1 MQLGGTHDVPDLPPR
16 FDLPTWLADDEVA
29 LYGWAAVHEQLDMR
43 AAARDLDLAPEL
55 LAGSL
60 AALTERGL
68 LHVLPGDPPRLQV
81 VDPDL
86 AAEVVIMPFEE
97 TIRRHQAG
105 LRVLRDHVAGLRQHY
120 VEGMRGRTPGA
131 ELIPRLDEVRVALNR
146 ASTRCRSEI
155 MTSQPGG
162 NRDPEAL
169 NDALTRDT
177 EALARG
183 VRMRTLYHHTAR
195 FNAPSQSYVAQASA
209 LGAEYRTAHE
219 LFGRLIVFDR
229 EVAFIPDTSDAW
241 GAVVIREPN
250 IVHFLCEVFEQ
261 VWTLA
266 QPFSNAA
273 ADGLEMISREIDGK
287 IVKMLA
293 AGLKDETIARRLGI
307 SLRTARR
314 HIADIMQSLGAGSR
328 FQAGVLMASRGL
340 LNDDGGPVLPD

>member
-1 MQLGGTHDVPDLPPR
+1 MQLGDTHETHDPLPRADLPP
-16 FDLPTWLADDEVA
+16 WLADDEVA
-29 LYGWAAVHEQLDMR
+29 LYGWAAVHEHLDLR
-43 AAARDLDLAPEL
+43 AAARDLDVEPDRLA
-55 LAGSL
+55 ASL
-60 AALTERGL
+60 AALGERGL
-68 LHVLPGDPPRLQV
+68 LRVLPGEPPRMQV

-86 AAEVVIMPFEE
+86 AAEAVIMPFEE
-97 TIRRHQAG
+97 TIRRQQAV

-120 VEGMRGRTPGA
+120 VEGLRARTPGA
-131 ELIPRLDEVRVALNR
+131 ELIPRLDQVRVALNR
-146 ASTRCRSEI
+146 ASAQCRSEI

-169 NDALTRDT
+169 AEALVRDT
-177 EALARG
+177 ATLARG

-195 FNAPSQSYVAQASA
+195 FNAPSQAYVAQASA

-229 EVAFIPDTSDAW
+229 EMAFLPDTSGDW
-241 GAVVIREPN
+241 GAVVVREPN
-250 IVHFLCEVFEQ
+250 VVHFLCELFEQ

-340 LNDDGGPVLPD
+340 LTEDRPVLAD

>member
-1 MQLGGTHDVPDLPPR
+1 MQLGATDYAHDLLSR

-29 LYGWAAVHEQLDMR
+29 LYGWAAVHEHLDLR
-43 AAARDLDLAPEL
+43 AAEEDLGLAPER
-55 LAGSL
+55 LADSV
-60 AALTERGL
+60 AALTKRGL

-86 AAEVVIMPFEE
+86 AAEVVITPFEE
-97 TIRRHQAG
+97 TIRQHQAS

-120 VEGMRGRTPGA
+120 MEGMRSRTPGA

-146 ASTRCRSEI
+146 ASAQCRSEI

-169 NDALTRDT
+169 NEALARDT
-177 EALARG
+177 QALARG

-195 FNAPSQSYVAQASA
+195 FNGPSQSHAAAASA

-229 EVAFIPDTSDAW
+229 EVAFIPDTTGAW
-241 GAVVIREPN
+241 GAVLIREPN

-293 AGLKDETIARRLGI
+293 AGLKDETIARRLGV

-314 HIADIMQSLGAGSR
+314 HIADIMQSLGATSR
-328 FQAGVLMASRGL
+328 FQAGVLMGSRGL
-340 LNDDGGPVLPD
+340 LNEDGPTLPD